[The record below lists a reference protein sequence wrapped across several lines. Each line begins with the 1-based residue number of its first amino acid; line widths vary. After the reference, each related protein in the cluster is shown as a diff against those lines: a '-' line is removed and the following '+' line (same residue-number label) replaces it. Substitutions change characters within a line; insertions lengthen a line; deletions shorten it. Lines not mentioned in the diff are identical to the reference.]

1 MAIFS
6 LCDEKIPFSEAHAI
20 EKASEDD
27 NIPLKLKEEY
37 NIQCWKSN
45 LNSIMLNIFYRALG
59 NEKEGTF
66 ESVLEEISQSK
77 LAECMQAP
85 LSVAFVQEQITNYS
99 DLFSWD
105 ESTYRILFTESSDE
119 ESYPQL
125 KSASAFLSEEEE
137 YEDFGFKP
145 E

>member
-6 LCDEKIPFSEAHAI
+6 LGDEKIPFSEAQAL
-20 EKASEDD
+20 EKASEDEGK
-27 NIPLKLKEEY
+27 NIPLKLKEKY

-45 LNSIMLNIFYRALG
+45 INSIMLNIFYRALG

-66 ESVLEEISQSK
+66 ESVLEEISKSK

-99 DLFSWD
+99 DLFCWD
-105 ESTYRILFTESSDE
+105 ESKYRILFTESSDE
-119 ESYPQL
+119 ESYPQV
-125 KSASAFLSEEEE
+125 KSSASALLSEEE
-137 YEDFGFKP
+137 
-145 E
+145 